1 MGNVKFDCEFD
12 PFCDG
17 YIWENYTKLA
27 VRDVFSKLPVDFLGS
42 DIIDSR
48 PELLDVDL
56 ADLDKIIRFTIVFA
70 DPLSP
75 MASERDFEFR
85 VNATISLLNHKGERY
100 ISLVKSGHFFFHL
113 MLYEYF
119 KMVNSF
125 KYESW
130 FSAKMGLH
138 QMNLMLRTGAQKD
151 LDRLKYMQSIE
162 SLTLQVVKMEAEL
175 FPDPYTA
182 KIIAEQATK
191 SRLGGYAE
199 QYALII

>member
-1 MGNVKFDCEFD
+1 MDKVKFDCEFD
-12 PFCDG
+12 PFCEG

-27 VRDVFSKLPVDFLGS
+27 VRDVFSKLPVDYLGG
-42 DIIDSR
+42 DIIDGC
-48 PELLDVDL
+48 PELLDIDL

-75 MASERDFEFR
+75 MAAERDFEFR
-85 VNATISLLNHKGERY
+85 ANASIGLLKHEGERY
-100 ISLVKSGHFFFHL
+100 ITLVESGHFFFHL

-138 QMNLMLRTGAQKD
+138 QMNLSLRASGQKD
-151 LDRLKYMQSIE
+151 LDKLKYMQSIDAM
-162 SLTLQVVKMEAEL
+162 TLQVVKMQAEL

-182 KIIAEQATK
+182 KIIADQATK